1 MCVCLY
7 ASISLFKKNH
17 CSFVI
22 SFEIWNYE
30 SSTLFS
36 LAIQGTLN
44 FKISFSI
51 FEKEIIGILIR
62 ISLKLQ
68 ITLNSIASQVSW

>member
-1 MCVCLY
+1 MPVSHFFFFNY
-7 ASISLFKKNH
+7 

-22 SFEIWNYE
+22 SFEIRNYE

-44 FKISFSI
+44 FKIRFSI
-51 FEKEIIGILIR
+51 FEKKNHWDFDKDFTE
-62 ISLKLQ
+62 
-68 ITLNSIASQVSW
+68 AADHFE